1 MANIINASFTQQIF
15 PKAWKFEWVCPVPK
29 VTSPKVLKD
38 LRKISCTSDYSKVHE
53 DFLKEFIL
61 EVISENMDIGQ
72 FGGQKGTGTDH
83 MIVCLLNRV
92 LKLLDTNRDHSAV
105 IAASIDW
112 AAAFDRQD
120 PTLAIKAFIEIG
132 VRPALIPILISY
144 LDDRKMQVRFNGELS
159 DILSLIGGGPQGT
172 LIGQLMYLVQTNN
185 NADCVGDDD
194 HFKYI
199 DDLSILQIVC
209 LAGLVKQYN
218 FYEHVASDV
227 GIDQVFLPPESFETQ
242 EHLNTISEWTDKNL
256 MKLNESKSNYLVFT
270 RTRTDFMTR
279 LTLNNEKLDQVKVTK
294 LLGVW
299 ISEDLSWSKNTQEIV
314 KKCFSRLSLLTKLKY
329 VGVGTEDLLDI
340 YVLFIRS
347 CAEYCC
353 VAFHSSLT
361 QEQSKSLESIQKVC
375 LRVILGESYID
386 YNAALEMTGLS
397 TLYKRREDRCLSFA
411 LKCLKHP
418 VHRKLFPV
426 NPSPQGN
433 SDYLR
438 ESQPFQV
445 NFAATSSYKIS
456 TIPHCQRLLNTHFNK
471 KK

>member
-1 MANIINASFTQQIF
+1 M
-15 PKAWKFEWVCPVPK
+15 
-29 VTSPKVLKD
+29 
-38 LRKISCTSDYSKVHE
+38 SD
-53 DFLKEFIL
+53 
-61 EVISENMDIGQ
+61 N
-72 FGGQKGTGTDH
+72 
-83 MIVCLLNRV
+83 
-92 LKLLDTNRDHSAV
+92 
-105 IAASIDW
+105 
-112 AAAFDRQD
+112 
-120 PTLAIKAFIEIG
+120 
-132 VRPALIPILISY
+132 
-144 LDDRKMQVRFNGELS
+144 NGEVS
-159 DILSLIGGGPQGT
+159 KILSLIGGGPQGT

>member
-1 MANIINASFTQQIF
+1 M
-15 PKAWKFEWVCPVPK
+15 
-29 VTSPKVLKD
+29 
-38 LRKISCTSDYSKVHE
+38 
-53 DFLKEFIL
+53 
-61 EVISENMDIGQ
+61 
-72 FGGQKGTGTDH
+72 
-83 MIVCLLNRV
+83 
-92 LKLLDTNRDHSAV
+92 
-105 IAASIDW
+105 
-112 AAAFDRQD
+112 
-120 PTLAIKAFIEIG
+120 
-132 VRPALIPILISY
+132 
-144 LDDRKMQVRFNGELS
+144 LS
-159 DILSLIGGGPQGT
+159 
-172 LIGQLMYLVQTNN
+172 
-185 NADCVGDDD
+185 
-194 HFKYI
+194 
-199 DDLSILQIVC
+199 
-209 LAGLVKQYN
+209 
-218 FYEHVASDV
+218 
-227 GIDQVFLPPESFETQ
+227 
-242 EHLNTISEWTDKNL
+242 
-256 MKLNESKSNYLVFT
+256 
-270 RTRTDFMTR
+270 
-279 LTLNNEKLDQVKVTK
+279 
-294 LLGVW
+294 
-299 ISEDLSWSKNTQEIV
+299 
-314 KKCFSRLSLLTKLKY
+314 KLKY